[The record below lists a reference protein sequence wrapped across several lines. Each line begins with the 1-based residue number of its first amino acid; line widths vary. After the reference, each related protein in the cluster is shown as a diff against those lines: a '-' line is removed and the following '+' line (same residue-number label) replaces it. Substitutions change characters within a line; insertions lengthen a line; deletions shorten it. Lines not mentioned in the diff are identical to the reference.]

1 MAYPLFHEGGPSEL
15 PMSLSTAEFSR
26 LFAGEGDH
34 VEFKQGLPEQKVREA
49 VVAFSNSD
57 GGVILLGVDPQG
69 RAVGISTDGEMVA
82 RVHRVVN
89 GVSDPGRYEVRPLP
103 VGDRLILVVSVGRR
117 REGFAQMPD
126 GRVLVRQGAMNVPVF
141 GSELARFVSSR
152 ALQRFEATP
161 VSFAFADV
169 DDESIERV
177 RAVYGWSPDNVE
189 QRMTEVGLLALE
201 SGRLMLTVAG
211 ALFLMPRPREALGKA
226 FIEVFRYRSGA
237 ENYDRRLDI
246 DGPADEQVAAATR
259 ELMSELGVD
268 VVVLGTRR
276 HELPRIPEE
285 VLREAIANAVAHRSY
300 EISGQPVR
308 IEIHPDRVVIRSPGS
323 LPEPVT
329 LANMR
334 EQNSARNLVVIQ
346 TLRRFHLAED
356 AGRGIDV
363 MEDAMDAALLE
374 RPVFDADADHVEVTL
389 RLGSSVTPQ
398 ERAWIAEVEMRGE
411 LRGGDRLLLLHASR
425 GEPLTNSS
433 ARELLG
439 VDSTHARTALH
450 RLRDSGYLQQSG
462 DRGGAQYSL
471 ARSLG
476 PPAGLQLDKKGL
488 QDIVLA
494 LAKDQRITNE
504 VVRARTGLDR
514 PRVLALLNSLVAAG
528 LLARHGQ
535 RRGTYYTPTA
545 EPDS

>member
-1 MAYPLFHEGGPSEL
+1 MAYPMFHEAGPSE
-15 PMSLSTAEFSR
+15 PPISLSTVEFPGF
-26 LFAGEGDH
+26 FAGEGDH

-49 VVAFSNSD
+49 VAAFSNSD
-57 GGVILLGVDPQG
+57 GGVILLGVDPRG
-69 RAVGISTDGEMVA
+69 MVVGISTDGEMVA

-89 GVSDPGRYEVRPLP
+89 GVSDPGRYEVRPVK
-103 VGDRLILVVSVGRR
+103 VGERTILVVSISRR

-126 GRVLVRQGAMNVPVF
+126 GRVLVRQGAMNVPLF
-141 GSELARFVSSR
+141 GSELTRFISSR

-161 VSFAFADV
+161 VAVAFADV
-169 DDESIERV
+169 DVESVERV
-177 RAVYGWSPDNVE
+177 RAAYEWGQDNVE
-189 QRMTEVGLLALE
+189 QRMTEVGLLALQQ
-201 SGRLMLTVAG
+201 GRLMLTVAG
-211 ALFLMPRPREALGKA
+211 ALFLMPHPREALGKA
-226 FIEVFRYRSGA
+226 FIEIFRYRSGA
-237 ENYDRRLDI
+237 ANYDRRLDI

-259 ELMSELGVD
+259 ELMSELGAD

-276 HELPRIPEE
+276 HELPRIPEQ

-300 EISGQPVR
+300 EMNGQPVR

-363 MEDAMDAALLE
+363 MEDTMDAALLE
-374 RPVFDADADHVEVTL
+374 RPAFGADADHVEVTL
-389 RLGSSVTPQ
+389 RVGSSVTPQ

-425 GEPLTNSS
+425 GELLTNSS

-450 RLRDSGYLQQSG
+450 RLRDLGYLQQSG

-476 PPAGLQLDKKGL
+476 PPAGLQLDEAEL
-488 QDIVLA
+488 RRVVLE
-494 LAKDQRITNE
+494 LAENHRITNE
-504 VVRARTGLDR
+504 VVRATTGLDR
-514 PRVLALLNSLVAAG
+514 PRVLALLNAMVASGSLV
-528 LLARHGQ
+528 RHGQ
-535 RRGTYYTPTA
+535 RRGTYYTPT
-545 EPDS
+545 ERSGD